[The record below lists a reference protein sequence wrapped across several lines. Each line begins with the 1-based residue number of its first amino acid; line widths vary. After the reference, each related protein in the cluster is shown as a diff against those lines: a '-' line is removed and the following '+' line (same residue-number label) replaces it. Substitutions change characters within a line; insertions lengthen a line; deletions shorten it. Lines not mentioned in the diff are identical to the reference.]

1 MNNEKRLLLIKFHE
15 NICEQCKKKFK
26 DSQLQIHKLNPSL
39 GYSNHR
45 NLKVVCSICHDL
57 YSSADRKARGI
68 Q

>member
-26 DSQLQIHKLNPSL
+26 DKDLQIHRLNPDL

-45 NLKVVCSICHDL
+45 NLKVICSECHDM
-57 YSSADRKARGI
+57 YSAADRKARGI

>member
-26 DSQLQIHKLNPSL
+26 DKELQIHRLNPDL

-45 NLKVVCSICHDL
+45 NLKVVCSVCHDL
-57 YSSADRKARGI
+57 YSAADRKARGI